1 MDNSSAHQPLE
12 YRSNVQRPALMPASQ
27 NIWEYSLM
35 FGAERFLCSSAQ
47 FEFLH
52 QRIGSAISHFTLMQP
67 RSAGAASVSSVR
79 QSAQPI
85 GAIHSSFAWR
95 CDQCDS
101 SVLPS
106 PSPSCS
112 SMPSMSSQSRGSL
125 AATTAVV
132 ECTTTKRSA
141 TESTMSAL
149 ATPVEQC
156 PARTVN
162 RMQTLPVAN
171 GGTIKG
177 PSSGCT
183 SRRSACGLK
192 AAGTTSFSRMIP
204 CAEDTT
210 SPSHSQLPLN
220 EFIAWYLSEIQCF
233 PASSRS
239 LVDTL
244 MRMCIPSND
253 GVWLQRTHRSKRVRP
268 SQQRGSNSPCRHA

>member
-1 MDNSSAHQPLE
+1 M
-12 YRSNVQRPALMPASQ
+12 
-27 NIWEYSLM
+27 
-35 FGAERFLCSSAQ
+35 
-47 FEFLH
+47 
-52 QRIGSAISHFTLMQP
+52 
-67 RSAGAASVSSVR
+67 
-79 QSAQPI
+79 
-85 GAIHSSFAWR
+85 
-95 CDQCDS
+95 
-101 SVLPS
+101 
-106 PSPSCS
+106 
-112 SMPSMSSQSRGSL
+112 
-125 AATTAVV
+125 
-132 ECTTTKRSA
+132 
-141 TESTMSAL
+141 
-149 ATPVEQC
+149 EQC
-156 PARTVN
+156 SARTVN
-162 RMQTLPVAN
+162 RLQTLPVAN

-233 PASSRS
+233 PVSSRS

-268 SQQRGSNSPCRHA
+268 SQQRGSNLCCRHASHNQIEGTSK

>member
-1 MDNSSAHQPLE
+1 MDTPSTHQPLQ
-12 YRSNVQRPALMPASQ
+12 YQSDVQRLAGTPAFQ

-35 FGAERFLCSSAQ
+35 FSVEHFLCSSAQ

-67 RSAGAASVSSVR
+67 RSADAASVSSVR
-79 QSAQPI
+79 QPALPI
-85 GAIHSSFAWR
+85 DAIHSSFVWR
-95 CDQCDS
+95 CDRCDS

-112 SMPSMSSQSRGSL
+112 SMPSMSSQSWCSL
-125 AATTAVV
+125 AAIAAVV
-132 ECTTTKRSA
+132 ECTTTNSA
-141 TESTMSAL
+141 AATHSTMSAL

-171 GGTIKG
+171 GDTTNK

-183 SRRSACGLK
+183 SRRSACSFK
-192 AAGTTSFSRMIP
+192 AAGTTSFSRMVP

-210 SPSHSQLPLN
+210 SPSHSQLSFG
-220 EFIAWYLSEIQCF
+220 EFIA
-233 PASSRS
+233 
-239 LVDTL
+239 
-244 MRMCIPSND
+244 
-253 GVWLQRTHRSKRVRP
+253 
-268 SQQRGSNSPCRHA
+268 